1 VALFK
6 SAEQRRIEREMKV
19 RQGIRRIERAI
30 REQGQFQDEFIRNA
44 QRAKTIGDDA
54 QYKFIRNSLKKTAT
68 IRKMLERQLLA
79 VKNAL
84 LIKRQAE
91 AASDFSGAMSTMA
104 GEISRLFG
112 QTDLARTQ
120 SDWER
125 AMVQSQTEDLAARD
139 VEAAASGELV
149 SDDEIDRMIAAD
161 AEAEHAQQ
169 LNRLQGLR
177 AELDELKKTTQSEDK

>member
-1 VALFK
+1 
-6 SAEQRRIEREMKV
+6 
-19 RQGIRRIERAI
+19 
-30 REQGQFQDEFIRNA
+30 
-44 QRAKTIGDDA
+44 
-54 QYKFIRNSLKKTAT
+54 
-68 IRKMLERQLLA
+68 MLERQLLA

-91 AASDFSGAMSTMA
+91 AASEFSGAMSTMA

-125 AMVQSQTEDLAARD
+125 AMVQSQTMEERMGMFLESIEDLAARD

-149 SDDEIDRMIAAD
+149 SDDEIDRMIAAEAD
-161 AEAEHAQQ
+161 AEHAKQ
-169 LNRLQGLR
+169 LDRLQGLR